1 MGIVWRMHM
10 YMSRLNYLAVISPPL
25 RALPRHRKEREV
37 AFPTLP
43 ATSIISLHRPLI
55 LRLSSKRL
63 NNRVLFS
70 SDTKLFQMS
79 LDEKIKKK
87 ESKQCDFYSAKTSKI
102 WKAWFRF
109 KLVDA
114 PLSNSSSMNKIV
126 NFDDKHIVMHEVI
139 ILNWCI

>member
-1 MGIVWRMHM
+1 M

-55 LRLSSKRL
+55 LRLSSERL

-87 ESKQCDFYSAKTSKI
+87 RANNAIFIRRRRRKYERRDF
-102 WKAWFRF
+102 
-109 KLVDA
+109 D
-114 PLSNSSSMNKIV
+114 SSSL
-126 NFDDKHIVMHEVI
+126 MHLSQTHPV
-139 ILNWCI
+139 